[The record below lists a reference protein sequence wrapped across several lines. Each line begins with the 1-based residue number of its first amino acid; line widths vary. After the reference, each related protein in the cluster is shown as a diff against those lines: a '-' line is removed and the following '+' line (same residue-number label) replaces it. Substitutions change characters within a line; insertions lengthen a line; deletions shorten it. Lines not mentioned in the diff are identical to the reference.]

1 MSESTISEP
10 PILTKETIELP
21 VELPVFTWESL
32 EKQNN
37 YPPDASLRVVKR
49 KGTINDCI
57 GWPIRDYE
65 AYLGGLDE
73 VMWECLSVE
82 KHYFEQAKALK
93 DDPDK
98 QPEFQALWL
107 KADKLHQDA
116 KRCERMIEQIKR
128 LPHVKWL
135 EEMKKHDFYEPPKSK
150 YPALKFLEKKL
161 SCPRVDPILAQKIRE
176 DVKASPEKASS
187 YYRKG
192 IKHRTS
198 LEWLG
203 KSSEITYF
211 PSDPEEFEEPFTPP
225 QDVLQSNEIYM
236 EVCRH
241 ISELRNLTRHME
253 YHIGNHI
260 RTLTEQVKALKD
272 DPNKQ
277 PEFQALWTLA
287 DKYHQQYDSINRQVH
302 QILYHKLGLHRLVKT
317 YANILE
323 HEFEVPPPF
332 PHVVSIKTPRGNC
345 VVKQPSFIYCDSDE

>member
-1 MSESTISEP
+1 
-10 PILTKETIELP
+10 
-21 VELPVFTWESL
+21 L

-37 YPPDASLRVVKR
+37 YSPEGEKLLRDVKG

-57 GWPIRDYE
+57 GWPIRVYE
-65 AYLGGLDE
+65 EYLGGLDE

-128 LPHVKWL
+128 LPHDKWL
-135 EEMKKHDFYEPPKSK
+135 EEMKKLDFYEPPKSEPK
-150 YPALKFLEKKL
+150 KSQLEYLEEKL
-161 SCPRVDPILAQKIRE
+161 SNPRVDPKLAQKIRE

-187 YYRKG
+187 YREG
-192 IKHRTS
+192 IHCRAS

-203 KSSEITYF
+203 KSMEITCH

-236 EVCRH
+236 EVSRH

-260 RTLTEQVKALKD
+260 RTLAEQVKVLKD
-272 DPNKQ
+272 DPDKQ
-277 PEFQALWTLA
+277 PEFQALWTLV
-287 DKYHQQYDSINRQVH
+287 DKYQCKYEKINNLVYE
-302 QILYHKLGLHRLVKT
+302 ILNPKLSLHGLVKM

-332 PHVVSIKTPRGNC
+332 PPVEKVAKMMRLP
-345 VVKQPSFIYCDSDE
+345 